1 MKDADQGDP
10 WRGVDLN
17 KKLTIEELGWL
28 EEREWMA
35 IGFSDELI
43 PFIMEEDGRITGLLT
58 SYMERILE
66 PLGIGIR
73 YVQVEKEQVD
83 SMLSDG
89 TLDGYLVILSS
100 NLTEGHAY
108 SAPLIPVKGKLFLR
122 NLPDSP
128 GREELIGKRILRFS
142 SEGLSLEGV
151 SLDQYNEIQEAG
163 SMEEAREL
171 LEKGSYDGIAGSEAA
186 VWSLLQRTGKE
197 KEYKNSSDVKM
208 DLLQNHK
215 THIIQME
222 HLESKSKN
230 SISDSALISKSLEDA
245 KITYNREKNEVEE
258 YEKTINSLKLL
269 TNDLINKKNSISKVF
284 SEEDSELRSLDM
296 ENVRL
301 NELLNSKQ
309 RELDSLNSLIEKN
322 SKLLNDLESEI
333 AFNEKLK
340 NQMIDDNTSLD
351 VEVNKL
357 SEQIVIVKDKI
368 YVCSNQEDTVKKALA
383 QKREDYRNLEKD
395 LISLQAK
402 ISKLDSDKAKIDFQK
417 NSIIEKIRDDYSME
431 LDDAIKLLDETID
444 TSKTK
449 IDNLKKSIQDLGN
462 INVDA
467 IEQYNVIKERYDFYK
482 EQKEDLEDSI
492 KQINQII
499 ISLEQNMVVEFEKS
513 FCEINSKFD
522 EVFKILFG
530 GGSGKLILTDESNML
545 ASDIDINVQPPGK
558 KVKSISVLSG
568 GEKALSAIAILFSIL
583 MRKPVPFCV
592 LDEIDA
598 PLDDAN
604 IIRFITLLNILSKQT
619 QFITITHRRG
629 TMEASEYIYGV
640 TMQDKGVSKIISL
653 KLEEAKEYIEN

>member
-1 MKDADQGDP
+1 
-10 WRGVDLN
+10 
-17 KKLTIEELGWL
+17 
-28 EEREWMA
+28 
-35 IGFSDELI
+35 
-43 PFIMEEDGRITGLLT
+43 
-58 SYMERILE
+58 
-66 PLGIGIR
+66 
-73 YVQVEKEQVD
+73 
-83 SMLSDG
+83 
-89 TLDGYLVILSS
+89 
-100 NLTEGHAY
+100 
-108 SAPLIPVKGKLFLR
+108 
-122 NLPDSP
+122 
-128 GREELIGKRILRFS
+128 
-142 SEGLSLEGV
+142 
-151 SLDQYNEIQEAG
+151 
-163 SMEEAREL
+163 
-171 LEKGSYDGIAGSEAA
+171 
-186 VWSLLQRTGKE
+186 
-197 KEYKNSSDVKM
+197 
-208 DLLQNHK
+208 
-215 THIIQME
+215 
-222 HLESKSKN
+222 
-230 SISDSALISKSLEDA
+230 
-245 KITYNREKNEVEE
+245 
-258 YEKTINSLKLL
+258 
-269 TNDLINKKNSISKVF
+269 
-284 SEEDSELRSLDM
+284 
-296 ENVRL
+296 
-301 NELLNSKQ
+301 
-309 RELDSLNSLIEKN
+309 
-322 SKLLNDLESEI
+322 
-333 AFNEKLK
+333 
-340 NQMIDDNTSLD
+340 
-351 VEVNKL
+351 
-357 SEQIVIVKDKI
+357 
-368 YVCSNQEDTVKKALA
+368 
-383 QKREDYRNLEKD
+383 
-395 LISLQAK
+395 
-402 ISKLDSDKAKIDFQK
+402 
-417 NSIIEKIRDDYSME
+417 ME

-568 GEKALSAIAILFSIL
+568 GEKALSAIAIL
-583 MRKPVPFCV
+583 VPFCV